1 LKGKNE
7 SSLKIKGPSR
17 VLAKKK
23 TTSSDVIIDGEK
35 DENEAEEKVLA
46 ELLGTKILCRM

>member
-17 VLAKKK
+17 VLTKKK
-23 TTSSDVIIDGEK
+23 TTSPDVIDGEK

-46 ELLGTKILCRM
+46 ELLGTK